1 MPTHPLADSFGRSH
15 DYLRISLTDACNLR
29 CQYCMPEEHIRATAN
44 KYLMQPAEILA
55 IAKTFVEMGITKIRL
70 TGGEPLLRKEATEIM
85 QQLSGLP
92 VRLSISTNAVLA
104 DRFIPVFKA
113 SGIKDI
119 NVSLDTLDPAAF
131 EAITKRGDFHRI
143 RNNIQLLLEQG
154 FRVKVNMVVMK
165 GVNENSIPDFIAW
178 TKHFPL
184 EVRFIEFMPFA
195 GNSWNRES
203 VLGYREM
210 LAEIAKIYPVQKLE
224 DKPHDTAKRYAIPGH
239 TGSFAFITTVTEPF
253 CSSCNRLR
261 LTADGKMK
269 NCLFSEGESDL
280 LSAFRK
286 GEDIRPLIAANILT
300 KKRERGGRFDFE
312 HIPNR
317 SMIRIGG

>member
-29 CQYCMPEEHIRATAN
+29 CQYCMPQEHIRATAN
-44 KYLMQPAEILA
+44 KHLMQPAEILA
-55 IAKTFVEMGITKIRL
+55 IAGIFVEMGITKIRL
-70 TGGEPLLRKEATEIM
+70 TGGEPLLRKEAAEIM

-92 VRLSISTNAVLA
+92 IRLSISTNAVLA
-104 DRFIPVFKA
+104 DTFISVFKA
-113 SGIKDI
+113 CGIKDI

-131 EAITKRGDFHRI
+131 EAITRRGDFQKI
-143 RNNIQLLLEQG
+143 KTNIQLLLEED

-165 GVNENSIPDFIAW
+165 GINDHAILDFIAW
-178 TKHFPL
+178 TKHFPVD
-184 EVRFIEFMPFA
+184 VRFIEFMPFA

-203 VLGYREM
+203 VLGYLDM
-210 LAEIAKIYPVQKLE
+210 LAVIEKIYPVRKSE
-224 DKPHDTAKRYAIPGH
+224 DQPHDTAKGYTIPGH
-239 TGSFAFITTVTEPF
+239 LGSFAFITTVTDPF

-286 GEDIRPLIAANILT
+286 GEDIRPLIAANILS

>member
-70 TGGEPLLRKEATEIM
+70 TGGEPLLRKEAAEIM